1 MIKLHSSLKLLN
13 FFLKRGNSMRT
24 VIKRLIKLEHGSG
37 TIQNMVLIA
46 MGFLVIIFANKIWD
60 AIKGPVSARVY
71 EIAALINGGKSN
83 GDHGQTTP
91 SNNGATT
98 PVNGPVTGPSTGNGG
113 AHNPGGSGGDLD
125 PGNIGN
131 PSNPPPNGEEP
142 GGNGTNPNGNVG
154 GPNQGNSGPGSN
166 LDPPKDDGFI
176 DPVGDGFPNAVA
188 EALAKRAVEKRLASL
203 DGLVAKS
210 NEKLINAIGSS
221 DKAAKALEEGLKNP
235 DLSILE
241 RLDLENKAAN
251 ARVDS
256 LNARIQYEDVLEN
269 RKFVGKVTQQFQR
282 SVAILDAND
291 GLMEADRSR
300 RELINQ
306 GKYQE
311 AWRVSVKGALGAV
324 TDVALAFTDKIP
336 GGFLAEELIEEGVDL
351 AGERLADDSF
361 PAMVDFSHWLYKQPW
376 WPKNR
381 VPRFPPGYDPT
392 NDKTK

>member
-1 MIKLHSSLKLLN
+1 
-13 FFLKRGNSMRT
+13 MRLR
-24 VIKRLIKLEHGSG
+24 IFRLIKLEQGSV
-37 TIQNMVLIA
+37 TIQKMVLMAIS
-46 MGFLVIIFANKIWD
+46 FLVIVFANKIWD
-60 AIKGPVSARVY
+60 AIKGPVSARINEVAVV
-71 EIAALINGGKSN
+71 IAGGKANGG
-83 GDHGQTTP
+83 GGQSTP
-91 SNNGATT
+91 GNNGGTMPGT
-98 PVNGPVTGPSTGNGG
+98 VPVTDPTTGNTG
-113 AHNPGGSGGDLD
+113 APNPGGSGGALD

-131 PSNPPPNGEEP
+131 PSNPPPIGGEP
-142 GGNGTNPNGNVG
+142 GGNGKNPGNAVE
-154 GPNQGNSGPGSN
+154 PNPGNNGPGSN
-166 LDPPKDDGFI
+166 LDPPKDDGFL

-188 EALAKRAVEKRLASL
+188 EALAKRAVEKRMASL
-203 DGLVAKS
+203 DALVAKS

-235 DLSILE
+235 DLSLLE

-269 RKFVGKVTQQFQR
+269 RNSVGKVTQQFQR
-282 SVAILDAND
+282 SVAIINANA
-291 GLMEADRSR
+291 GLIETDKLR

-311 AWRVSVKGALGAV
+311 AWRESVKGALGAV
-324 TDVALAFTDKIP
+324 TDVALTFTDKIP
-336 GGFLAEELIEEGVDL
+336 GGFLAEELINEGVDL

-381 VPRFPPGYDPT
+381 VPRFPPGYDPKK
-392 NDKTK
+392 DPTK